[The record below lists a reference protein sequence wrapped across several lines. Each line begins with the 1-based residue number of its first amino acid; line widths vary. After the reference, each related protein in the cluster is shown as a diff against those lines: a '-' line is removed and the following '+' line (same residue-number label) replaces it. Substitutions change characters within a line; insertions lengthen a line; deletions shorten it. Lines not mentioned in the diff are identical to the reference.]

1 MRTWRPE
8 PCSVSVALDIPC
20 LVKCKVLL
28 TTLDAWKYVGAPVSE
43 CLQPEENGVLI
54 FILKIHLPFFNLSK
68 SMEGALC
75 LWLPFLSNKVA
86 KALSRRSKHKHVG
99 ELTSVYG
106 EAWACWWWYIHIV
119 SIVLYIIYIYIYG
132 YNYIH
137 IARVHSTI
145 ILRML
150 QGFVVYLFLHGSSYF
165 QSIWSWLRM
174 RTSAAAFYLPVKA
187 AVQGCVGIAR
197 LLSVF
202 ITPLRYKAWSLCL
215 IHLHVTLHQ
224 FWFVPGPCWENVRVS
239 PAKWGKKQMAC
250 LLFFLFLPILW
261 WYRLCRWLAKCWQ
274 KKGKN
279 SRSKCTVGLK
289 GKTGLSLMLWPVWQ
303 MPVPYHFHSP
313 SPNHYAVL
321 VLCFLL
327 TTLQ

>member
-20 LVKCKVLL
+20 LVKCEVLL

-119 SIVLYIIYIYIYG
+119 SIVLYIIYIYIFMDIIISILPEFTVLLYYG
-132 YNYIH
+132 CYKGLWSICFFMVPP
-137 IARVHSTI
+137 ISSQSD
-145 ILRML
+145 LGWGWELLL
-150 QGFVVYLFLHGSSYF
+150 QHFTSQWKLQCKVVLG
-165 QSIWSWLRM
+165 
-174 RTSAAAFYLPVKA
+174 
-187 AVQGCVGIAR
+187 
-197 LLSVF
+197 
-202 ITPLRYKAWSLCL
+202 
-215 IHLHVTLHQ
+215 
-224 FWFVPGPCWENVRVS
+224 
-239 PAKWGKKQMAC
+239 
-250 LLFFLFLPILW
+250 
-261 WYRLCRWLAKCWQ
+261 
-274 KKGKN
+274 
-279 SRSKCTVGLK
+279 
-289 GKTGLSLMLWPVWQ
+289 
-303 MPVPYHFHSP
+303 
-313 SPNHYAVL
+313 
-321 VLCFLL
+321 
-327 TTLQ
+327 